1 MSSCGHCR
9 PAASRKLALPLAVG
23 GAVVGVVGGGR
34 WVAVGG
40 AALAVGAAAAPRRRH
55 AMRIRTAIAMHA
67 KRKIVCT
74 CQLPMHAASQKRWR
88 RAAPR
93 RRGAAAVPWRRGAG
107 TPCEF
112 AEFAVRIMARRA
124 NLHCGTVNGLYGYG
138 VGICPSCTFSDT

>member
-40 AALAVGAAAAPRRRH
+40 AAAPPPPRRRGAALAVGGAALAVGAAAAPRRRH

-74 CQLPMHAASQKRWR
+74 CEPKTLAE
-88 RAAPR
+88 
-93 RRGAAAVPWRRGAG
+93 GAG